1 MRKLRVR
8 SLRFDIFPLLLF
20 LLFFSGAD
28 KGIFPLVMDPI
39 PADPG
44 AILAYPM
51 ESWRDRRYEVFR
63 WDAFPQIL
71 IFDTASYAVQDR
83 LFKRLAF
90 FVEKE
95 GFRGRLAADAEIA
108 ALHGWNAHD
117 YRAEDLAAF
126 FETARVSKFPL
137 LPEELELEAILLETG
152 ILMRN
157 SGGNPGGDPRQNTA
171 SELIPGRGAIISL
184 SRESD
189 KTDRGLRPRFM
200 AHEGF
205 HGLYFIDEDFRLF
218 SLRRWESFPAPA
230 KKFLLSF
237 FEFQAYDT
245 RDTNLVINE
254 FMAHVLQLPVSQAAW
269 YFGDFQPNRMIAAS
283 PRRSSSLPA
292 REEVR
297 DGRRYWPDLAE
308 IFTAEAEVFSR
319 YVNQRWGLAAGRV
332 WRVR

>member
-1 MRKLRVR
+1 L
-8 SLRFDIFPLLLF
+8 LIFF
-20 LLFFSGAD
+20 LLFFGLGSQVHS
-28 KGIFPLVMDPI
+28 LDPI

-44 AILAYPM
+44 VILSYPAG
-51 ESWRDRRYEVFR
+51 SWRDSRYEVFR
-63 WDAFPQIL
+63 WDVFPEIL
-71 IFDTASYAVQDR
+71 IFDTASYAVQDS

-95 GFRGRLAADAEIA
+95 GFRGRLAPDAEIA

-117 YRAEDLAAF
+117 YRAKDLAAF
-126 FETARVSKFPL
+126 FEAARKSKFPL
-137 LPEELELEAILLETG
+137 LPEELELESILLDNG
-152 ILMRN
+152 IIERSSARN
-157 SGGNPGGDPRQNTA
+157 SA
-171 SELIPGRGAIISL
+171 SQIVPGRGAIISL

-205 HGLYFIDEDFRLF
+205 HGLYFIDEDFRNF
-218 SLRRWESFPAPA
+218 SLGRWEAFPAPA

-245 RDTNLVINE
+245 KDAYLLINE

-269 YFGDFQPNRMIAAS
+269 YFGDFQPNRMISSS
-283 PRRSSSLPA
+283 PRRNSSLPE
-292 REEVR
+292 REEIR

-308 IFTAEAEVFSR
+308 AFTAEAEAFSR

-332 WRVR
+332 WR

>member
-1 MRKLRVR
+1 M
-8 SLRFDIFPLLLF
+8 
-20 LLFFSGAD
+20 
-28 KGIFPLVMDPI
+28 GIFSLIIAFFFTVNTSVFSLEPI
-39 PADPG
+39 PADPW
-44 AILAYPM
+44 AVLSSRV

-63 WDAFPQIL
+63 WDSFPGIL
-71 IFDTASYAVQDR
+71 IFDTASYDVQDR

-108 ALHGWNAHD
+108 DLHGWNAHD

-126 FETARVSKFPL
+126 FEAARKSRFPL
-137 LPEELELEAILLETG
+137 LGEERELESILLGAGILQKNSASAIL
-152 ILMRN
+152 
-157 SGGNPGGDPRQNTA
+157 
-171 SELIPGRGAIISL
+171 PGRGAIISI

-205 HGLYFIDEDFRLF
+205 HGLYFIDEDFRNF
-218 SLRRWESFPAPA
+218 SRRRWEAFPAPA

-237 FEFQAYDT
+237 FDFQAYDT
-245 RDTNLVINE
+245 KDTALVINE

-269 YFGDFQPNRMIAAS
+269 YFGDFQPSRMITAS
-283 PRRSSSLPA
+283 PWRRSTLPEK
-292 REEVR
+292 EEVR
-297 DGRRYWPDLAE
+297 DGRPFWPDLAE
-308 IFTAEAEVFSR
+308 AFTAEAEAFSR